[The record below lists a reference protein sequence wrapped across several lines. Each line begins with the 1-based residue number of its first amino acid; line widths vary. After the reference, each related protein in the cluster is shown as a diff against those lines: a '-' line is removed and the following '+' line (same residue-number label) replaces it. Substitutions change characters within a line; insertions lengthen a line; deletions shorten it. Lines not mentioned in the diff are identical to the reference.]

1 MKCPECGN
9 TEDKVIETREGRDA
23 RYIRRRRECL
33 DCGRRFTTYEKI
45 EDIPLMVVKKD
56 GRREEFDIDKVRK
69 GLYRAVEKR
78 PIQAKQIEQIA
89 HQIEEKISHSDKEV
103 TTKEIGD
110 AYKESLQGMVVKVT
124 AQDGA
129 QVSSGTN
136 ILGIVPEG
144 THFKVIQERKTHSGS
159 WLLGQF
165 EIQGKGTHG
174 WVQKKLVRPIE
185 EKG

>member
-110 AYKESLQGMVVKVT
+110 DIM
-124 AQDGA
+124 
-129 QVSSGTN
+129 
-136 ILGIVPEG
+136 
-144 THFKVIQERKTHSGS
+144 
-159 WLLGQF
+159 
-165 EIQGKGTHG
+165 
-174 WVQKKLVRPIE
+174 KKLKEIDKVAYVRFASVYFEFRSLE
-185 EKG
+185 EFMAELRGLLKKEE